1 MQYRGAGPDR
11 QEPNDDPISASSDE
25 GKATL
30 RFYISRSRQRPL
42 RGTRAPTEKT
52 RRRLF
57 PKQAPRLFKTTP
69 MHPMTE
75 ALLPPP
81 RRYPAAGTSTVT
93 SRSWIFSVS
102 PQSFGDATE
111 SSVRLSVVPSSET
124 DCKT

>member
-1 MQYRGAGPDR
+1 MKERQPRDSTYLGPGSDR
-11 QEPNDDPISASSDE
+11 FK
-25 GKATL
+25 G
-30 RFYISRSRQRPL
+30 
-42 RGTRAPTEKT
+42 RAPATEKT
-52 RRRLF
+52 QRRLF
-57 PKQAPRLFKTTP
+57 PEQAPRLFKKTP
-69 MHPMTE
+69 IEPMTE

-111 SSVRLSVVPSSET
+111 SSVRLSVLPSSET